1 MKKLD
6 IHKVQKFSS
15 WVERFTKAVGYIS
28 FFCVVAMMLMNVAD
42 VLLGKL
48 FNKPII
54 GAYELTQRLL
64 MCAVFAAFAYGQSMK
79 AHINMT
85 IIIAKFPRPV
95 RFIVFSLMSILSVFA
110 AGAMTYAAAVQT
122 GVTIDTGYVTEV
134 LYIPLW
140 PFYIVETLAMGVF
153 TLVLIY
159 DTILYI
165 IAIWREDFAKMI
177 QTKWS

>member
-1 MKKLD
+1 MKSLD
-6 IHKVQKFSS
+6 ITKFKNFSAKT
-15 WVERFTKAVGYIS
+15 ERFTKAVGYIS
-28 FFCVVAMMLMNVAD
+28 FVCVLIMMLMNVAD

-85 IIIAKFPRPV
+85 IIIAHLPRPV
-95 RFIVFSLMSILSVFA
+95 RFVIFSVMSLLSVFA

-122 GVTIDTGYVTEV
+122 GVTIETGYVTEV

-140 PFYIVETLAMGVF
+140 PFYVVETLAMGVF
-153 TLVLIY
+153 TLALIY

-165 IAIWREDFAKMI
+165 IAIRREDFAQMI
-177 QTKWS
+177 QAKWS